1 MVIYSSIGRKSM
13 NNARPINL
21 DLASVSWPVTAIASI
36 LHRICA
42 VIIWVGLAFLL
53 PTIMVA
59 TSSEEG
65 FESVATLI
73 QTNFLAQFVAWG
85 LLTALGYYCMGTIKH
100 LIQDMGFFESFDGGK
115 TISWTAIA
123 LGILISIASGALI
136 WL

>member
-1 MVIYSSIGRKSM
+1 M

-21 DLASVSWPVTAIASI
+21 DLGSVSWPVTAIASI

-42 VIIWVGLAFLL
+42 VIVWVGLGFLL
-53 PTIMVA
+53 VAASVA

-65 FESVATLI
+65 FESISTLI
-73 QTNFLAQFVAWG
+73 QTNFFAQFVAWG

-100 LIQDMGFFESFDGGK
+100 LVQDMGFFESFEGGK
-115 TISWTAIA
+115 VISWTAIG
-123 LGILISIASGALI
+123 LGILISSASGVLV